1 MRDGSMSRP
10 SFHYPTEYDMQ
21 PDKKARRE
29 STENALD
36 IPTAVAIPGTK
47 RKVKISGIKPYTLE
61 RLTLLW
67 QERDANIPD
76 NSSDTLKSM
85 CIDPYF
91 AVKQAV
97 LFVLNNYWKIRLF
110 YPIMW
115 RIWGKWRG
123 YTDAQMMPIIIEGKK
138 KIPLTAHWTV
148 MAFTADMRT
157 DWMNLTKKEAEQYQ
171 AERLLAAN
179 QLLSKSSP
187 NTGRQGGSSSD

>member
-1 MRDGSMSRP
+1 
-10 SFHYPTEYDMQ
+10 MQ

-97 LFVLNNYWKIRLF
+97 LFVLNSYWKIRLF

-138 KIPLTAHWTV
+138 KIPLTAHWTNMV
-148 MAFTADMRT
+148 FSVDMRT

>member
-1 MRDGSMSRP
+1 
-10 SFHYPTEYDMQ
+10 MQ

-47 RKVKISGIKPYTLE
+47 RKVNISGIKPYTLE

-97 LFVLNNYWKIRLF
+97 LFVLNSYWKIRLF

-187 NTGRQGGSSSD
+187 NTGIQGGSSSD

>member
-1 MRDGSMSRP
+1 
-10 SFHYPTEYDMQ
+10 
-21 PDKKARRE
+21 
-29 STENALD
+29 
-36 IPTAVAIPGTK
+36 
-47 RKVKISGIKPYTLE
+47 
-61 RLTLLW
+61 
-67 QERDANIPD
+67 
-76 NSSDTLKSM
+76 
-85 CIDPYF
+85 
-91 AVKQAV
+91 
-97 LFVLNNYWKIRLF
+97 
-110 YPIMW
+110 MW